1 VQIGQY
7 APQYDNLR
15 FVQHCMTVTFSM
27 YRINNCPF
35 QMYYRLAKHNQQL
48 KMLFSHFCFMMKGMH
63 YVMKSQGAGIH
74 EF

>member
-1 VQIGQY
+1 
-7 APQYDNLR
+7 
-15 FVQHCMTVTFSM
+15 
-27 YRINNCPF
+27 
-35 QMYYRLAKHNQQL
+35 MYYRLAKHNQQL